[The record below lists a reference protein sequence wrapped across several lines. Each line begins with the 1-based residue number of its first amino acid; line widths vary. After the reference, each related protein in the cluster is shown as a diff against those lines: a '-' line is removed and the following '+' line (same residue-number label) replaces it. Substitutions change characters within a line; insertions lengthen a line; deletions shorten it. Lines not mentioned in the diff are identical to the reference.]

1 MKNYITAILTL
12 VFTFGFAQEKQF
24 ISEELTINDQIEGT
38 LLIPIKQNPMPL
50 VILIQGSGP
59 TDRDGNQPNM
69 KNHSLKYLAEGLAEE
84 NIATFRFDKR
94 LVKLA
99 VQGRLREEDINF
111 DHFID
116 DAITVMEH
124 FQNDERFSHLVIAGH
139 SEGSLVGMVAA
150 NNGADAFISIA
161 GAGQEIDH
169 VIVEQLRRQTPELA
183 DEARKNFDELRETGA
198 SRNYSIMLS
207 SIFRESVQPFMK
219 SWMNYS
225 PQKEI
230 ARLDMPVLIL
240 NGTEDIQVNVEEA
253 RLLHRAKPLAEMYL
267 IENMNHVFKEI
278 STGDNIEN
286 AKSYNEPH
294 RPIMPELIERISVF
308 VKALEN

>member
-1 MKNYITAILTL
+1 MKNFTIA
-12 VFTFGFAQEKQF
+12 VFLIAFTYGFAQENQF
-24 ISEELTINDQIEGT
+24 ISEELTIKNQIEGT
-38 LLIPIKQNPMPL
+38 LLIPIKENSIPL

-69 KNHSLKYLAEGLAEE
+69 RNHSLRYLAEGLAEE

-99 VQGRLREEDINF
+99 QQGRLREEDIRF

-116 DAITVMEH
+116 DAIAVMEH
-124 FQNDERFSHLVIAGH
+124 FQDDKRFSHLVIAGH

-161 GAGQEIDH
+161 GAGQAIDN

-183 DEARKNFDELRETGA
+183 EEARKNFDEMRETGA
-198 SRNYSIMLS
+198 SKNYSIMLS
-207 SIFRESVQPFMK
+207 SIFRESVQPFMR
-219 SWMNYS
+219 SWMMYN
-225 PQKEI
+225 PQQEI

-278 STGDNIEN
+278 ATGDNIEN

-294 RPIMPELIERISVF
+294 RPIMPELVERISVF
-308 VKALEN
+308 VKALDN

>member
-1 MKNYITAILTL
+1 MNYFITAI
-12 VFTFGFAQEKQF
+12 FTFIFTLGFAQDKPF
-24 ISEELTINDQIEGT
+24 VSEDLTIKDQIEGT
-38 LLIPIKQNPMPL
+38 LLIPIKENPMPL

-69 KNHSLKYLAEGLAEE
+69 RNHSLRYLAEGLAEE

-94 LVKLA
+94 LVKMA
-99 VQGRLREEDINF
+99 QQGRLREENINF

-116 DAITVMEH
+116 DAIAVMEH
-124 FQNDERFSHLVIAGH
+124 FQDDERFSQLVIAGH

-161 GAGQEIDH
+161 GAGQAIDN
-169 VIVEQLRRQTPELA
+169 VIVEQLRRQNPELA
-183 DEARKNFDELRETGA
+183 DEARKNFDDMRETGV
-198 SRNYSIMLS
+198 SRNYSVMLS
-207 SIFRESVQPFMK
+207 SIFRESVQPFMR
-219 SWMNYS
+219 SWMQYS
-225 PQKEI
+225 PQTEI

-278 STGDNIEN
+278 TTGDNIEN

-294 RPIMPELIERISVF
+294 RPIMPELVERISVF
-308 VKALEN
+308 VKALED

>member
-1 MKNYITAILTL
+1 MKNFTVAAFLT
-12 VFTFGFAQEKQF
+12 VFTFGFAQEKPF
-24 ISEELTINDQIEGT
+24 ISEELTIKNQIEGT
-38 LLIPIKQNPMPL
+38 LLIPTKENPMPL

-69 KNHSLKYLAEGLAEE
+69 RNHSLRYLAEGLAEE

-94 LVKLA
+94 LVKMA
-99 VQGRLREEDINF
+99 VQGRLREEDIRF
-111 DHFID
+111 DHFIE
-116 DAITVMEH
+116 DAIAVLEH
-124 FQNDERFSHLVIAGH
+124 FLDDERFSHLVIAGH

-161 GAGQEIDH
+161 GAGQAIDH

-183 DEARKNFDELRETGA
+183 EEARKNFDEMRETGV

-207 SIFRESVQPFMK
+207 SIFRESVQPFMR
-219 SWMNYS
+219 SWMMYN

-240 NGTEDIQVNVEEA
+240 NGTEDIQVNVDEA

-278 STGDNIEN
+278 ATGDNIEN

-294 RPIMPELIERISVF
+294 RPIMPELVEKISVF
-308 VKALEN
+308 VKSIED